1 MFDPV
6 INRDLS
12 EVVMID
18 ETRGWILADDL
29 LLRYENKSW
38 QEVIPPTGYDSF
50 TAMGVVNADEVWVM
64 NSEALLRYK
73 AGEWEIFDNP
83 IGVGLGA
90 IVMLNENEGWAVGGG
105 ILHYTS
111 K

>member
-1 MFDPV
+1 
-6 INRDLS
+6 
-12 EVVMID
+12 MID